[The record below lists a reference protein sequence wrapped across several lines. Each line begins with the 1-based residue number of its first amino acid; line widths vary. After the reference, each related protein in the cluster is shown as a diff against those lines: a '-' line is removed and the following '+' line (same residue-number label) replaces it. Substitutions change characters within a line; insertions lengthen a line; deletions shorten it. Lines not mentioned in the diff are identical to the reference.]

1 MAEGLTTFPALFPE
15 YWQLGDFMPNWTDSL
30 LGQPGNYAP
39 IIQSLTPHD
48 GQVLET
54 LIGLL
59 SDHATQ
65 TGQTLDGYAMQGV
78 CVGLGDMGELPALAT
93 LKAVGLIVTE
103 DFVHI
108 GLTYLGLGF
117 YQSVAII

>member
-1 MAEGLTTFPALFPE
+1 MV
-15 YWQLGDFMPNWTDSL
+15 WTDSL

-39 IIQSLTPHD
+39 IIQSVTSHD
-48 GQVLET
+48 GQVLEM

-59 SDHATQ
+59 SDHATRA
-65 TGQTLDGYAMQGV
+65 GQTLEGYVMQGLR
-78 CVGLGDMGELPALAT
+78 VGLGDLGELPALAT
-93 LKAVGLIVTE
+93 LKAVGLIMTD

>member
-1 MAEGLTTFPALFPE
+1 M
-15 YWQLGDFMPNWTDSL
+15 WTDLL

-48 GQVLET
+48 GQVLEM

-65 TGQTLDGYAMQGV
+65 AGQSVESYAMQGI
-78 CVGLGDMGELPALAT
+78 CVGLGDLGELPSLAT
-93 LKAVGLIVTE
+93 LKAVGLITTT
-103 DFVHI
+103 DYIHI
-108 GLTYLGLGF
+108 GITPLCLGF
-117 YQSVAII
+117 LVSVGALPP

>member
-1 MAEGLTTFPALFPE
+1 MS
-15 YWQLGDFMPNWTDSL
+15 WTDSL

-48 GQVLET
+48 GAVLEM
-54 LIGLL
+54 LIVLL
-59 SDHATQ
+59 SDHSTQ
-65 TGQTLDGYAMQGV
+65 AGQTLEGYVMQGV
-78 CVGLGDMGELPALAT
+78 CVGLGDLGELPALAT
-93 LKAVGLIVTE
+93 LKAVGLIATT

-108 GLTYLGLGF
+108 GLTPLGLGF

>member
-1 MAEGLTTFPALFPE
+1 M
-15 YWQLGDFMPNWTDSL
+15 WTDSL
-30 LGQPGNYAP
+30 LGQSGNYAP

-54 LIGLL
+54 LIELL

-65 TGQTLDGYAMQGV
+65 AGQTLESYAMTGV
-78 CVGLGDMGELPALAT
+78 CVGLGNLGELPALAT
-93 LKAVGLIVTE
+93 LKALGLIMTD